1 MEAQRTPRFI
11 ILRTRLPESRSV
23 PAFPLSRS
31 SSAALSG
38 FSARPLELAYL
49 LTAFI
54 YCNIIGTREVTH
66 VNI

>member
-11 ILRTRLPESRSV
+11 IFRSRLPDSPSV
-23 PAFPLSRS
+23 PASSLSRS
-31 SSAALSG
+31 SSAARSG
-38 FSARPLELAYL
+38 FSAQPLELSYL
-49 LTAFI
+49 LAAFI